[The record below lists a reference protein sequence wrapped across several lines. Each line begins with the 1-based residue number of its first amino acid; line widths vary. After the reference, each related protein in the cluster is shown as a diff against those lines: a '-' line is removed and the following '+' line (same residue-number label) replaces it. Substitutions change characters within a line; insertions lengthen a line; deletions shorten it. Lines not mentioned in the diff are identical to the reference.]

1 MTDQILAI
9 CGGTYYIENVIFLCS
24 SSGTVVISSK
34 FSLTPHEMSLKDIGH
49 FVSSRI
55 IILFKLPIL
64 FAIKNLISFKNF
76 NKFQKRFNIIE
87 TNSQANE

>member
-1 MTDQILAI
+1 
-9 CGGTYYIENVIFLCS
+9 
-24 SSGTVVISSK
+24 
-34 FSLTPHEMSLKDIGH
+34 MSLKDIGH

-55 IILFKLPIL
+55 IILFELPIL
-64 FAIKNLISFKNF
+64 FSIKNLISFKNF